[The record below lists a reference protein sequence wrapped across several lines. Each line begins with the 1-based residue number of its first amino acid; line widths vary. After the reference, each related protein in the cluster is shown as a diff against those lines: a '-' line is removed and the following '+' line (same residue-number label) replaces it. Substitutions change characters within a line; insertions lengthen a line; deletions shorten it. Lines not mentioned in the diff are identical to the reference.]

1 MCMRKSVYDKI
12 KRQNGEAFAK
22 AIRNFDN
29 GIFDIPNLVDMLKY
43 AGRNAL
49 PLLDYL
55 ESLKEIEVKVDAKVE
70 DPFVLLDRAGYKA
83 FYADSLEKQ
92 NSITNYYE
100 KDELLCTFKDADRYK
115 RYHIIHAIKK
125 NVHEI
130 KRENFR
136 GIEQRE
142 DEYGT
147 SVISIQILKA
157 GGFISIKNRYNHT
170 VNACDNTFYSNP
182 DRIIEGLS
190 LALRKYFHVDF
201 AAKRHVFLPSDY
213 IFVNGKILKYDIE
226 KNNVYIGDGFYCK
239 DGYIHII
246 DKNSQL
252 QIDTLILDL
261 RTKEILNP
269 TNEDSSLLKILRQ
282 EIEGETLQVLHQN
295 GVVALFCKQGEILT
309 LKDRQ
314 LQRITLRKVETLP
327 EKAFYKHPTLQEVNA
342 LSVQSCLQEVLAY
355 CLKLKKVSFEK
366 LKQFHSSL
374 FEGSNCLVQAPLLE
388 NQGVRFF
395 GSVAFDMNK
404 KKFLTE
410 GLFSAALLKLLEND
424 LLFKN
429 ITYQQKR
436 DEFVALREG
445 ETCFKFKGDKLLEM
459 TVFVQGEF
467 KKEWV
472 IRDLADLEILKV
484 PNVTAFADNNIEC
497 CPRLKKVYLP
507 KVQILGDGC
516 VSNCNELEEIFA
528 PNLEYVGNYSF
539 SHNNMLKKIDLPKL
553 KEVKNAAC
561 FSFSG
566 YEEINVP
573 QLVRAGY
580 AFCKENPYLKKI
592 YMPMLKC
599 IAEFS
604 FMGLKSLEEID
615 LPQLQYIEGRCVVL
629 GNPKLK
635 RASFNKLM
643 NFPSAILKNCPL
655 LEVVEAEALY
665 SIDRG
670 CLNNHPNL
678 REIYAPNIYLPK
690 CDCLNIKFIKKHLK
704 RTNAPLPTC
713 YYLDKQVYSLIEKQE
728 NERG

>member
-1 MCMRKSVYDKI
+1 MSQAVFNQI
-12 KRQNGEAFAK
+12 KKQNGEAFAK

-29 GIFDIPNLVDMLKY
+29 GIFEIPNLVDMLKY

-55 ESLKEIEVKVDAKVE
+55 ESLKEIEVAVETKAE
-70 DPFVLLDRAGYKA
+70 DPFVLLDRAGYDA

-92 NSITNYYE
+92 NSITHYYE

-136 GIEQRE
+136 GIEQR
-142 DEYGT
+142 DDAYGT
-147 SVISIQILKA
+147 SVISIQILKT

-190 LALRKYFHVDF
+190 FALRKYFHVDF
-201 AAKRHVFLPSDY
+201 AAKKMVFLPNDY
-213 IFVNGKILKYDIE
+213 IFVNNKILKYDVE

-239 DGYIHII
+239 DNSIHVI

-252 QIDTLILDL
+252 QIDSFILDL
-261 RTKEILNP
+261 RTKKILNP
-269 TNEDSSLLKILRQ
+269 TNEASSLFKILKK
-282 EIEGETLQVLHQN
+282 EIEGETLQVQN
-295 GVVALFCKQGEILT
+295 KNGLVTVLGKQGEILT
-309 LKDRQ
+309 LKERG
-314 LQRITLRKVETLP
+314 LRSITLRKVETLP
-327 EKAFYKHPTLQEVNA
+327 ERAFYKHPTLQEVHA
-342 LSVQSCLQEVLAY
+342 LSVQSCLQDVLAY
-355 CLKLKKVSFEK
+355 CPNLKKVFFEK
-366 LKQFHSSL
+366 LNHLRFSFL
-374 FEGSNCLVQAPLLE
+374 EGSNCLVHAPLIE
-388 NQGVRFF
+388 SQGVKFF
-395 GSVAFDMNK
+395 GAVAFDMNK
-404 KKFLTE
+404 KKFLTK
-410 GLFSAALLKLLEND
+410 GPFSSDLLSLLENT

-429 ITYQQKR
+429 ITYQQEG
-436 DEFVALREG
+436 DEFVALCEG
-445 ETCFKFKGDKLLEM
+445 KTCFKFKGDKLLEM
-459 TVFVQGEF
+459 TLSSQGEF

-472 IRDLADLEILKV
+472 IRNLPDLEILNA

-497 CPRLKKVYLP
+497 CPRLKRVSLP
-507 KVQILGDGC
+507 KVQVLGEGC
-516 VSNCNELEEIFA
+516 VSNCDELEEVFA

-539 SHNNMLKKIDLPKL
+539 SHNKMLKKIDLPEL
-553 KEVKNAAC
+553 KEVKNVAC

-566 YEEINVP
+566 YEEINAP
-573 QLVRAGY
+573 QLIRAGY
-580 AFCKENPYLKKI
+580 GFCKENPHLKKI

-604 FMGLKSLEEID
+604 FMGLKELEEID

-629 GNPKLK
+629 DNPKLK

-678 REIYAPNIYLPK
+678 KEIYAPNIYFPK
-690 CDCLNIKFIKKHLK
+690 CYCVNIKFVKKRLK
-704 RTNAPLPTC
+704 RVHTSLLASHHLNN
-713 YYLDKQVYSLIEKQE
+713 QVYSLIEKQE
-728 NERG
+728 NVRG

>member
-1 MCMRKSVYDKI
+1 MYMPKSVYDKI
-12 KRQNGEAFAK
+12 KRQNGEAFAR
-22 AIRNFDN
+22 AIRNFDS
-29 GIFDIPNLVDMLKY
+29 GIFDIPNLPHIVRY

-55 ESLKEIEVKVDAKVE
+55 ESLKEIEVEVEAQAE
-70 DPFVLLDRAGYKA
+70 DPFVLLDRAGYTA

-92 NSITNYYE
+92 NSITHYYE

-147 SVISIQILKA
+147 SVISIQILKS

-190 LALRKYFHVDF
+190 FALRKYFHVDF
-201 AAKRHVFLPSDY
+201 AAKKAVFLPNDY
-213 IFVNGKILKYDIE
+213 IFVNGQVLKYDIE

-239 DGYIHII
+239 DGHIHLV

-252 QIDTLILDL
+252 QIDSFILDL

-269 TNEDSSLLKILRQ
+269 TNEVSPLLKILRQ
-282 EIEGETLQVLHQN
+282 EIEGETLQVLHQK
-295 GVVALFCKQGEILT
+295 GIVTLFCKQGEILT
-309 LKDRQ
+309 LKDRR
-314 LQRITLRKVETLP
+314 LWRITLRKVETLP
-327 EKAFYKHPTLQEVNA
+327 EKAFYEHPTLQEVHA
-342 LSVQSCLQEVLAY
+342 LSVQSCLQDVLAY
-355 CLKLKKVSFEK
+355 CPNLKKVFFEK
-366 LKQFHSSL
+366 LNQLRPSL
-374 FEGSNCLVQAPLLE
+374 FEDTNCFVQAPLIE
-388 NQGVRFF
+388 NQGVKFF

-404 KKFLTE
+404 KKFLTK
-410 GLFSAALLKLLEND
+410 GPFSSDLLSLLEST
-424 LLFKN
+424 LLFNN
-429 ITYQQKR
+429 ITYQQEG
-436 DEFVALREG
+436 DEFVALCEG
-445 ETCFKFKGDKLLEM
+445 VTCFKFKGDKLLEM
-459 TVFVQGEF
+459 TLSSQGEF

-472 IRDLADLEILKV
+472 IRNLPDLEILNA
-484 PNVTAFADNNIEC
+484 PYVTAFADNNIEY

-507 KVQILGDGC
+507 KVQILGEGC
-516 VSNCNELEEIFA
+516 ISNCDELEDVFA

-539 SHNNMLKKIDLPKL
+539 SHNNMLKKINLPAL
-553 KEVKNAAC
+553 KGVKNVAC

-566 YEEINVP
+566 YEEINLP

-580 AFCKENPYLKKI
+580 GFCKENPHLKKI

-604 FMGLKSLEEID
+604 FMGLKELEEID

-629 GNPKLK
+629 DNPKLK

-678 REIYAPNIYLPK
+678 KEIYAPNIYLPK
-690 CDCLNIKFIKKHLK
+690 CYCVNIKFVKKDLK
-704 RTNAPLPTC
+704 RAHTPL
-713 YYLDKQVYSLIEKQE
+713 LASHHLNSQVYSLIEKQE